1 MRAKTVSD
9 ISPAVSLTPSVVS
22 ECMASICF
30 GRAEGKTEGKRKK
43 GKKWMKTGRNLKRER
58 RIKMIWRLIFFT
70 YIITKTTLMYQIL
83 SIWLQ
88 TNEMDRTVWNTNR
101 KQFCFFSLP
110 PLSPRCPS
118 KFLTIVCFQYMSRAT
133 YALPAETI
141 IILEIKIHFSC
152 SEF

>member
-9 ISPAVSLTPSVVS
+9 ISPAVSLTPSLVS

-88 TNEMDRTVWNTNR
+88 TNEMDRTVWNANR
-101 KQFCFFSLP
+101 KQFCFFFS
-110 PLSPRCPS
+110 STTIS
-118 KFLTIVCFQYMSRAT
+118 KMPFQISYHSMFPVYVKSYLCIT
-133 YALPAETI
+133 SWDNN
-141 IILEIKIHFSC
+141 HFGN
-152 SEF
+152 